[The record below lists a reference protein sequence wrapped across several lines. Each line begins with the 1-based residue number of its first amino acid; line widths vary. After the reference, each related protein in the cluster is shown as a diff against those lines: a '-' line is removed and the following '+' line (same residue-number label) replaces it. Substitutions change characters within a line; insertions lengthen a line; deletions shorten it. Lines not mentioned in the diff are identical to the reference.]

1 MSHRV
6 RPLEFQKSIADELN
20 SVKDRVRNLI
30 GDANWGEEGRYK
42 EVVLRNVI
50 KRFLPSNLS
59 VGTGFI
65 VKYRGGWFESD
76 ISRQIDVLI
85 YDNTIPVLFTQ
96 GDFVIL
102 TPDSVRG
109 IVEVKTKI
117 RNSEIG
123 DIIVKMRKNLALI
136 DRDIF
141 SGIFSYEYDDFQDR
155 HVPQGVKDALKVER
169 AGTGEKRFVKVIS
182 LGPDIFIK
190 YWEENEGRLLF
201 PSVMDCHGRDFY
213 NIYRIRG
220 LSFSYFISNLIVQC
234 SPSNLD
240 DMKPFLF
247 PIEGTKEVHR
257 LDTVCVNNVERDNE

>member
-65 VKYRGGWFESD
+65 VKYRGRWFESD
-76 ISRQIDVLI
+76 ISRQIDVII

-102 TPDSVRG
+102 TPKSVRG
-109 IVEVKTKI
+109 IVEVKTRI
-117 RNSEIG
+117 YDRGRPTLRDVISSLSESLRLLG
-123 DIIVKMRKNLALI
+123 
-136 DRDIF
+136 DRDVF
-141 SGIFSYEYDDFQDR
+141 SGIFSYEYDEIRDDQDI
-155 HVPQGVKDALKVER
+155 PSSIQDTLSDVEIP
-169 AGTGEKRFVKVIS
+169 VKVIS
-182 LGPDIFIK
+182 LGPDLFIR
-190 YWEENEGRLLF
+190 YWQREYGRLLY
-201 PSVMDCHGRDFY
+201 PPVTECDGDFY
-213 NIYRIRG
+213 NVYMLRD
-220 LSFSYFISNLIVQC
+220 LSFSYFISNLLVMC
-234 SPSNLD
+234 SLSDLT
-240 DMKPFLF
+240 DMQWFMF
-247 PIEGTKEVHR
+247 PIEGTKEVYR
-257 LDTVCVNNVERDNE
+257 KKTICINP